1 MEGAESEFHMTNFFG
16 LLVLMNYFVHEGSDA
31 IAKCHLEKSMLLF
44 GQKTI
49 IIFTARGG
57 KIRKAAI
64 GTMLGK
70 V

>member
-1 MEGAESEFHMTNFFG
+1 
-16 LLVLMNYFVHEGSDA
+16 
-31 IAKCHLEKSMLLF
+31 MLRL
-44 GQKTI
+44 KPTI

-57 KIRKAAI
+57 ATRKAAI